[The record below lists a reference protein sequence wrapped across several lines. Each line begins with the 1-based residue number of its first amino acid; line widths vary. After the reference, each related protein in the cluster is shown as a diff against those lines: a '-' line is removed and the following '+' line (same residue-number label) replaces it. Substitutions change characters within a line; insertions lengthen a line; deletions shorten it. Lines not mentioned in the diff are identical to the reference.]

1 MNILQGYKGSI
12 RNSAIN
18 NRTNV
23 QYLLI
28 SALSNIRTNRGT
40 IKMTDSLDSQKQS
53 IISRTWR
60 SYGGGLFLVTQ
71 SSGKKIWMYNKMY
84 KRHRPKIKLGDYPDL
99 KLKDARGLLAETY
112 LLEKKRIND
121 IVINGQNPPKTF
133 SEVYF
138 KWLKRKI
145 EVQEIS
151 DSYAFDTRR
160 RAEIYILPRLGNKLV
175 RDIHT
180 QEVIEIIEELEK
192 KKCCETAHK
201 VLGICSGVIN
211 HARIC
216 GYCDYNPV
224 EGLRDIITAK
234 KTNHRAA
241 VILPD
246 SIGLLMNNILT
257 CKSTKVRN
265 VLLFLAYTFV
275 RPIEACSM
283 EWREIKWDVAEWH
296 LPAEKTKKRKPL
308 IVPLSAQCIGILQ
321 EMQAY
326 YGENI
331 GKYVFAGN
339 KNYDKDGLKI
349 IIEEKHLTTSA
360 VLQAIRWIGYTKE
373 EMCGHGFRA
382 MANTRLKE
390 QRAETGKGRMWTDDA
405 IQLQLGHKR
414 RDPLDGAYD
423 RTAFMEE
430 RAEMMQWYADYLDL
444 LKEKA
449 LSSENR
455 ENTKYKV
462 A

>member
-1 MNILQGYKGSI
+1 
-12 RNSAIN
+12 
-18 NRTNV
+18 
-23 QYLLI
+23 
-28 SALSNIRTNRGT
+28 
-40 IKMTDSLDSQKQS
+40 MTDSLDSKKQAE
-53 IISRTWR
+53 ISRTWL
-60 SYGGGLFLVTQ
+60 SYGGGLFLVSQ

-84 KRHRPKIKLGDYPDL
+84 KRHRPKIKLGDYPDI
-99 KLKDARGLLAETY
+99 KLKEARALLAETY
-112 LLEKKRIND
+112 LSEKKRIDD
-121 IVINGQNPPKTF
+121 IVINGQNPLKTF
-133 SEVYF
+133 KEVYM
-138 KWLKRKI
+138 KWLKRKV
-145 EVQEIS
+145 EVQGIS
-151 DSYAFDTRR
+151 DSYEFDTHR

-175 RDIHT
+175 KDIHT
-180 QEVIEIIEELEK
+180 QEVIAIIEEIEK

-211 HARIC
+211 YARIC
-216 GYCDYNPV
+216 GYCEHNPV

-265 VLLFLAYTFV
+265 VLLLLAYTFV
-275 RPIEACSM
+275 RPIEGCSM
-283 EWREIKWDVAEWH
+283 EWSEIKWDVAEWH

-308 IVPLSAQCIGILQ
+308 IVPLSGQCMGILQ

-331 GKYVFAGN
+331 GKYVFAGD
-339 KNYDKDGLKI
+339 KNYDKDGSK

-360 VLQAIRWIGYTKE
+360 VLQTIRCIGYTKE

-423 RTAFMEE
+423 RTAFLDE
-430 RAEMMQWYADYLDL
+430 RAEMMQWYADYLDM

-449 LSSENR
+449 LSSKNQK
-455 ENTKYKV
+455 NTKYK
-462 A
+462 AA